1 MTKYIIQRILV
12 SIPVFLGITLLVY
25 ALYSLS
31 PGDPVVSIIGIE
43 QYQRMSPEQRQQIR
57 VQYGFDKPWP
67 VRYVRWLGRLV
78 QGDLGYPLKG
88 TKSVA
93 LQIRERIPSTLQL
106 MAAALLLAMIVGI
119 PVGIIMALKQ
129 YSALDTALTV
139 FVLAFLSLP
148 SFFVGLGAIYIFAL
162 KLDVLPTYGMQTI
175 GAPFSLIDRFRHMIM
190 PAAILGLASA
200 GSYARYTRASMLDVM
215 RSEYITTA
223 RAKGL
228 RERTVVVRHIF
239 RNALLPIVTI
249 VAGDLPALL
258 AGAVITEQIFQW
270 PGIGM
275 LTIKR
280 TSERDLPVLMG
291 ITVLTA
297 IMILFSNLLA
307 DVLYAAVDPRIRY
320 DKSH

>member
-1 MTKYIIQRILV
+1 MTRYIVQRILV

-25 ALYSLS
+25 GLYSLS
-31 PGDPVVSIIGIE
+31 PGDPVVNLIGIDQYTRMTSE
-43 QYQRMSPEQRQQIR
+43 QVQQIR
-57 VQYGFDKPWP
+57 AQYGFDKPWTL
-67 VRYVRWLGRLV
+67 RYVRWVGRLV

-88 TKSVA
+88 AKSVA

-106 MAAALLLAMIVGI
+106 MAAALLLALIVGI
-119 PVGIIMALKQ
+119 PVGIVMALKQ

-139 FVLAFLSLP
+139 FVFAFLSLP
-148 SFFVGLGAIYIFAL
+148 SFFVGLGAIYLFSL
-162 KLDVLPTYGMQTI
+162 KLDILPTYGMQTI
-175 GAPFSLIDRFRHMIM
+175 GAPFSLIDRFRHLIM

-200 GSYARYTRASMLDVM
+200 GTYARYTRASMLDVM
-215 RSEYITTA
+215 RSEYVTTA

-249 VAGDLPALL
+249 VAADLPALL

-280 TSERDLPVLMG
+280 TSERDYPVLMG

-320 DKSH
+320 DKSN

>member
-1 MTKYIIQRILV
+1 MTRYIIQRILV

-25 ALYSLS
+25 GLYSLS
-31 PGDPVVSIIGIE
+31 PGDPVVNLVGID
-43 QYQRMSPEQRQQIR
+43 QYSRMTPEQVQQIR
-57 VQYGFDKPWP
+57 VQFGFDKPWT

-88 TKSVA
+88 AKSVA

-106 MAAALLLAMIVGI
+106 MAAALLLALIVGI

-129 YSALDTALTV
+129 YSALDTGLTV
-139 FVLAFLSLP
+139 FVFAFLSLP
-148 SFFVGLGAIYIFAL
+148 SFFVGLAAIYVFSL
-162 KLDVLPTYGMQTI
+162 KLDILPTYGMQTI
-175 GAPFSLIDRFRHMIM
+175 GAPFSLIDRFRHLIM

-200 GSYARYTRASMLDVM
+200 GTYARYTRASMLDVM
-215 RSEYITTA
+215 RSEYVTTA

-249 VAGDLPALL
+249 VAADLPALL

-280 TSERDLPVLMG
+280 TSERDYPVLMG

-297 IMILFSNLLA
+297 VMILFSNLLA

-320 DKSH
+320 DKSN

>member
-1 MTKYIIQRILV
+1 MTRYIIQRILV

-25 ALYSLS
+25 GLYSLS
-31 PGDPVVSIIGIE
+31 PGDPVVNLVGID
-43 QYQRMSPEQRQQIR
+43 QYSRMTPEQVQQIR
-57 VQYGFDKPWP
+57 AQFGFDKPWT
-67 VRYVRWLGRLV
+67 VRYARWLGKLL

-88 TKSVA
+88 AKPVA
-93 LQIRERIPSTLQL
+93 LQIRERVPSTLQL
-106 MAAALLLAMIVGI
+106 MMAALLLAMIVGI

-129 YSALDTALTV
+129 YSALDTALTIFV
-139 FVLAFLSLP
+139 FAFLSLP
-148 SFFVGLGAIYIFAL
+148 SFFVGLGFIYVFSL
-162 KLDVLPTYGMQTI
+162 KLDILPTYGMQTI
-175 GAPFSLIDRFRHMIM
+175 GAPFSLIDRFRHLIM

-200 GSYARYTRASMLDVM
+200 GTYARYTRASMLDVM
-215 RSEYITTA
+215 RSEYVTTA

-228 RERTVVVRHIF
+228 KERTVVVRHIF

-249 VAGDLPALL
+249 VAADLPALL

-280 TSERDLPVLMG
+280 TSERDYPVLMG

-297 IMILFSNLLA
+297 VMILFSNLLA

-320 DKSH
+320 DKSN

>member
-1 MTKYIIQRILV
+1 MTRYIIQRILV

-25 ALYSLS
+25 GLYSLS
-31 PGDPVVSIIGIE
+31 PGDPVVNLVGID
-43 QYQRMSPEQRQQIR
+43 QYSRMTPEQVQQIR
-57 VQYGFDKPWP
+57 VQFGFDKPWT

-88 TKSVA
+88 AKSVA

-106 MAAALLLAMIVGI
+106 MAAALLLALIVGI

-129 YSALDTALTV
+129 YSALDTGLTV
-139 FVLAFLSLP
+139 FVFAFLSLP
-148 SFFVGLGAIYIFAL
+148 SFFVGLAAIYVFSL
-162 KLDVLPTYGMQTI
+162 KLDILPTYGMQTI
-175 GAPFSLIDRFRHMIM
+175 GAPFSLIDRFRHLIM

-200 GSYARYTRASMLDVM
+200 GTYARYTRASMLDVM
-215 RSEYITTA
+215 RSEYVTTA

-249 VAGDLPALL
+249 VAADLPALL
-258 AGAVITEQIFQW
+258 AGAIITEQIFQW

-280 TSERDLPVLMG
+280 TSERDYPVLMG

-320 DKSH
+320 DKSN

>member
-1 MTKYIIQRILV
+1 MTRYIIQRILV

-25 ALYSLS
+25 GLYSLS
-31 PGDPVVSIIGIE
+31 PGDPVVNLVGID
-43 QYQRMSPEQRQQIR
+43 QYSRMTPEQVQQIR
-57 VQYGFDKPWP
+57 VQYGFDKPWT

-88 TKSVA
+88 AKSVA

-139 FVLAFLSLP
+139 FVFAFLSLP
-148 SFFVGLGAIYIFAL
+148 SFFVGLGFIYIFSL
-162 KLDVLPTYGMQTI
+162 KLDILPTYGMQTI
-175 GAPFSLIDRFRHMIM
+175 GAPFSLIDRFRHLIM

-200 GSYARYTRASMLDVM
+200 GTYARYTRASMLDVM
-215 RSEYITTA
+215 RSEYVTTA

-228 RERTVVVRHIF
+228 KERTVVVRHIF

-249 VAGDLPALL
+249 VAADLPALL

-280 TSERDLPVLMG
+280 TSERDYPVLMG

-297 IMILFSNLLA
+297 VMILFSNLLA

-320 DKSH
+320 DKSN